1 MGKTIRNL
9 SDELQISKQAIYK
22 RMAAI
27 DNFGEKYTTKIGN
40 RIVVD
45 ADGEKKIKNFS
56 KIHHSRKAKYQR
68 DITKLLKDQLD
79 AKDEQ
84 IIFKDFELEAKDD
97 RISDLLEI
105 LKRQQ
110 YLYHDALN
118 EIKNLKYKINNKS
131 QE

>member
-40 RIVVD
+40 RIVVN
-45 ADGEKKIKNFS
+45 ADGEKKLKNFS

-68 DITKLLKDQLD
+68 DSVKLLKDQLED
-79 AKDEQ
+79 KDEQMIIKDLELQAKDEQ
-84 IIFKDFELEAKDD
+84 M
-97 RISDLLEI
+97 SDLL
-105 LKRQQ
+105 
-110 YLYHDALN
+110 
-118 EIKNLKYKINNKS
+118 
-131 QE
+131 